1 MVYIIIVIL
10 QLHIKYIDY
19 DVDLRVFPKG
29 DYKILDKLE
38 YEYHKNKM
46 QYSKE
51 LDIVINNAMKDLI
64 KEYSEGA
71 LMFNK
76 ENNEKYLKLYLELKK
91 ESNF

>member
-1 MVYIIIVIL
+1 
-10 QLHIKYIDY
+10 
-19 DVDLRVFPKG
+19 
-29 DYKILDKLE
+29 
-38 YEYHKNKM
+38 M

-64 KEYSEGA
+64 KEYLDGS

-91 ESNF
+91 ESSF